1 MCMTTEL
8 GLVAGHGEQR
18 TTRRWVDFIYDH
30 NPCFLLSALLMFVG
44 VFLLNTARSTY
55 TADMGSLLAVLA
67 AVNVYEF
74 AILGLAVVL
83 LRRMGVEK
91 SYRDP
96 WLLMLIQLLFLI
108 DGGFLLSEAVQT
120 SPSWGWVVNVVLFG
134 LASLKVWMVMVG
146 AKLPVRWRTMG
157 FLLVQLGIMYGLPIV
172 LSRVA
177 VDGEVSER
185 AMYGVW
191 WVVGLL
197 PVAYDLIAGKEVM
210 TLTGRQQ
217 VLRRSYVIAPWLM
230 LIAHLGYYHYVY
242 EAPFT
247 AACLSPVMLGLA
259 VATRRV
265 GASAFATEG
274 NWRFMRAALPV
285 VAVLMAMMRMEDA
298 AVPSVQVTLAA
309 SVVVCGYFVSL
320 SVAGWAVVLVGV
332 VAAGRAVWPTVV
344 DVAGRGRAVG
354 ESSLRGLVGLL
365 PTTTLGWGVVA
376 MIGAFV
382 LLGVGAMM
390 SLRRV
395 KGKGR
400 DS

>member
-1 MCMTTEL
+1 MTTEL
-8 GLVAGHGEQR
+8 GFMAGHDQR
-18 TTRRWVDFIYDH
+18 PTAQRWVDFIYDH

-44 VFLLNTARSTY
+44 VFLLNAARGAY
-55 TADMGSLLAVLA
+55 EADMGSLLAVLT
-67 AVNVYEF
+67 AVNAYEF
-74 AILGLAVVL
+74 AILGLALVL
-83 LRRMGVEK
+83 LRRMGIDK

-96 WLLMLIQLLFLI
+96 FLLMLIQLLFLI
-108 DGGFLLSEAVQT
+108 DSGFLLSEAVQT
-120 SPSWGWVVNVVLFG
+120 SPTWGWVVNVVLFG
-134 LASLKVWMVMVG
+134 LAGLKVWMVMVG

-157 FLLVQLGIMYGLPIV
+157 FLLVQLGIMYGLPIL

-177 VDGEVSER
+177 VGGEVSER

-197 PVAYDLIAGKEVM
+197 PLAYDLIAGKEV
-210 TLTGRQQ
+210 LALSGRQQ
-217 VLRRSYVIAPWLM
+217 FLRRSYVIAPWLM

-265 GASAFATEG
+265 GASVFATAG

-285 VAVLMAMMRMEDA
+285 VAVLMAMMGMEDA

-309 SVVVCGYFVSL
+309 SVVVSGYFVSL
-320 SVAGWAVVLVGV
+320 SVAGWAAVLVGV
-332 VAAGRAVWPTVV
+332 IAACRAVWPTVV

-354 ESSLRGLVGLL
+354 ESSLRGLAGLL

-376 MIGAFV
+376 MVGAFV
-382 LLGVGAMM
+382 LLGLGAVM

-395 KGKGR
+395 KGKGV